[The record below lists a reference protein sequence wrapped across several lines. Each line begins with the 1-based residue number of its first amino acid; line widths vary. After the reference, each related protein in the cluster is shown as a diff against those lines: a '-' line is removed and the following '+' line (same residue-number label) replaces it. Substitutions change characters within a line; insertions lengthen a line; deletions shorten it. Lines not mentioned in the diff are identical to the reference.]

1 MNTIE
6 LVEESFA
13 KLPDGKKFAAL
24 FYQRISEQSPHLM
37 PLFANT
43 SMAKMANKLL
53 AALTAMVAALRDP
66 EKLQNM
72 LGPLGQRHLSYGVLE
87 SHYSIV
93 GETLLQTFEEELG
106 EEWTDDYAAAWSEV
120 YSNAARIMQ
129 EGAAK
134 AKVKAQSPGTTDAAK
149 KLVKTGPLE
158 WLYSL
163 PVPKLLIL
171 WLTLSVIVL
180 EIAAVYGVP
189 SWTRLLSACSLALL
203 VLTMLR
209 GNDEAEK
216 AGVLECWKTIDSSH
230 GVKTSR
236 ARQIAMERLNEKKCA
251 MKRLD
256 LAEAGLMNMLLDG
269 ADLGES
275 NLSQADLT
283 DSSLAGANL
292 TKARLDK
299 ALLVNVYAPKVDL
312 SFVTLAK
319 ANLSSSNLE
328 KGSFLFSNMKGANLS
343 GANLKGANLT
353 GVLMDK
359 NTYLSGADLR
369 GAVIDDNMLDEAY
382 TIGTIRPDGTVD
394 TE

>member
-1 MNTIE
+1 MDTID

-13 KLPDGKKFAAL
+13 KLPDGKRFAEL
-24 FYQRISEQSPHLM
+24 FYQKISEQSPHLM

-43 SMAKMANKLL
+43 SMTKMANKLL
-53 AALTAMVAALRDP
+53 AALRSMVAALRDP

-87 SHYSIV
+87 SHYPIV
-93 GETLLQTFEEELG
+93 GETLLQTFEDELG
-106 EEWTDDYAAAWSEV
+106 EQWTDDYAAAWSEV

-134 AKVKAQSPGTTDAAK
+134 VQGQNSSTGDASK
-149 KLVKTGPLE
+149 KPVRMGPLE

-163 PVPKLLIL
+163 QVPKLLVY
-171 WLTLSVIVL
+171 WLALSVVVL
-180 EIAAVYGVP
+180 EIAAIFGVP
-189 SWTRLLSACSLALL
+189 DWTRLLGACSLVLL
-203 VLTMLR
+203 VITMLR
-209 GNDEAEK
+209 GNNDAVK
-216 AGVLECWKTIDSSH
+216 AGILECWKTIDSSH

-236 ARQIAMERLNEKKCA
+236 ARQIAMQRLNEKQCA
-251 MKRLD
+251 MNKLD
-256 LAEAGLMNMLLDG
+256 LAEAALMNMSLDG
-269 ADLGES
+269 ADLSES
-275 NLSQADLT
+275 NLSKADLT
-283 DSSLAGANL
+283 ESSLAGANL

-299 ALLVNVYAPKVDL
+299 ALLVSVYAPKVDM

-328 KGSFLFSNMKGANLS
+328 KGSFLFCNMKGANLS

-369 GAVIDDNMLDEAY
+369 GAIIDDSMLDQAY
-382 TIGTIRPDGTVD
+382 TVGAIRPDGNVV
-394 TE
+394 TEE

>member
-1 MNTIE
+1 MDTIE

-13 KLPDGKKFAAL
+13 KLPDGKKFAEL
-24 FYQRISEQSPHLM
+24 FYQRISEHSPHLM

-43 SMAKMANKLL
+43 SMTKMADKLL
-53 AALTAMVAALRDP
+53 AALTAMVAALHDP

-93 GETLLQTFEEELG
+93 GQTLLQTFEEELG

-120 YSNAARIMQ
+120 YSNAAQIMQ

-134 AKVKAQSPGTTDAAK
+134 AKAQNQSTTETAK
-149 KLVKTGPLE
+149 KPVKTGALA

-171 WLTLSVIVL
+171 WLALSVVVL
-180 EIAAVYGVP
+180 EIAAIYGVP
-189 SWTRLLSACSLALL
+189 NWTRLLSACSLVLL
-203 VLTMLR
+203 IMTMLR
-209 GNDEAEK
+209 GNNDAEK
-216 AGVLECWKTIDSSH
+216 AGILECWKTIDSSH

-251 MKRLD
+251 MNRLD
-256 LAEAGLMNMLLDG
+256 LAEVCLIKISLDG
-269 ADLGES
+269 ADLSDS
-275 NLSQADLT
+275 NLSEADLT
-283 DSSLAGANL
+283 ESSLAGANF

-299 ALLVNVYAPKVDL
+299 ALLVSVYAPQVDM

-328 KGSFLFSNMKGANLS
+328 KGSFLFCNMKGANLS

-359 NTYLSGADLR
+359 DTYLSGADLR
-369 GAVIDDNMLDEAY
+369 GAIIDDSMLDQAY
-382 TIGTIRPDGTVD
+382 TIGMIRPDGSVV
-394 TE
+394 TEV

>member
-1 MNTIE
+1 MDTIE

-13 KLPDGKKFAAL
+13 KLPDGQRFAEL
-24 FYQRISEQSPHLM
+24 FYQKISEQSPHLM

-43 SMAKMANKLL
+43 SMTKMANKLL
-53 AALTAMVAALRDP
+53 AALTSMVAALRDP

-87 SHYSIV
+87 SHYPIV
-93 GETLLQTFEEELG
+93 GDTLLQTLEDELG
-106 EEWTDDYAAAWSEV
+106 EQWNDDYAAAWSEV

-134 AKVKAQSPGTTDAAK
+134 AQNPNTHHGTAK
-149 KLVKTGPLE
+149 KPLKTSPLD

-163 PVPKLLIL
+163 QVPRLLVY
-171 WLTLSVIVL
+171 WLIMSVVVL
-180 EIAAVYGVP
+180 EIAAIFGVP
-189 SWTRLLSACSLALL
+189 DWTRLLGACSLVLL

-209 GNDEAEK
+209 GNNDAVK
-216 AGVLECWKTIDSSH
+216 AGILECWKTIDSSY

-236 ARQIAMERLNEKKCA
+236 ARQIAMERLNEKHCA
-251 MKRLD
+251 MNKLD
-256 LAEAGLMNMLLDG
+256 LAEAGLMNMSLDG
-269 ADLGES
+269 ANLSES
-275 NLSQADLT
+275 NLSKVDLT
-283 DSSLAGANL
+283 ESSLAGANF
-292 TKARLDK
+292 TKARLDN
-299 ALLVNVYAPKVDL
+299 ALLVSVYAPKVDM

-328 KGSFLFSNMKGANLS
+328 KGSFLFCNMKGANLS
-343 GANLKGANLT
+343 GANLQGANLT

-369 GAVIDDNMLDEAY
+369 GAIIDEGILEQAY
-382 TIGTIRPDGTVD
+382 TMGAIRPDGTVVN
-394 TE
+394 EE

>member
-1 MNTIE
+1 MDTIR

-13 KLPDGKKFAAL
+13 KLPDGKRFAEL
-24 FYQRISEQSPHLM
+24 FYQKISEHSPHLM

-43 SMAKMANKLL
+43 SMTKMANKLL

-66 EKLQNM
+66 DKLQNM

-87 SHYSIV
+87 SHYPIV

-106 EEWTDDYAAAWSEV
+106 EAWTDDYAAAWSEV

-134 AKVKAQSPGTTDAAK
+134 TKAQNPSSTEAAK
-149 KLVKTGPLE
+149 KPVKTGALE

-163 PVPKLLIL
+163 PVPKLLVF
-171 WLTLSVIVL
+171 WLALSVVVL
-180 EIAAVYGVP
+180 EVAAIYGVP
-189 SWTRLLSACSLALL
+189 NWTRLLSACSLVLL

-209 GNDEAEK
+209 GNNDAEK
-216 AGVLECWKTIDSSH
+216 AGLLECWKTIDSSH

-251 MKRLD
+251 MNRLD
-256 LAEAGLMNMLLDG
+256 LVEAGLMNMSLDG
-269 ADLGES
+269 ADLCES
-275 NLSQADLT
+275 NLSKADLT
-283 DSSLAGANL
+283 ESSLAGANL

-299 ALLVNVYAPKVDL
+299 ALLVSVYAPKVDM

-328 KGSFLFSNMKGANLS
+328 KGSFLFCNMKGANLS

-369 GAVIDDNMLDEAY
+369 GAIIEDSMLDQAY
-382 TIGTIRPDGTVD
+382 TIGTIRPDGNVVSD
-394 TE
+394 V

>member
-1 MNTIE
+1 MDTIK

-13 KLPDGKKFAAL
+13 KLPDGQRFAEL

-43 SMAKMANKLL
+43 SMTKMANKLL
-53 AALTAMVAALRDP
+53 AALTAMVAALHDP

-93 GETLLQTFEEELG
+93 GQTLLQTFEEELG

-134 AKVKAQSPGTTDAAK
+134 VQAQNSSTIDTTKKPVKIA
-149 KLVKTGPLE
+149 PLE

-163 PVPKLLIL
+163 QVPRLLVY
-171 WLTLSVIVL
+171 WLALSVVVL
-180 EIAAVYGVP
+180 EVAAIFGVP
-189 SWTRLLSACSLALL
+189 DWTRLLSACSLVLL

-209 GNDEAEK
+209 GNNDAVK
-216 AGVLECWKTIDSSH
+216 AGILECWKTIDSSH

-236 ARQIAMERLNEKKCA
+236 ARQIAMERLNEKQCA
-251 MKRLD
+251 MNRLN
-256 LAEAGLMNMLLDG
+256 LVEACLMNMSLDG
-269 ADLGES
+269 ADLSES
-275 NLSQADLT
+275 NLSQVDLT
-283 DSSLAGANL
+283 ESSLAGANF

-299 ALLVNVYAPKVDL
+299 ALLVSVYAPKVDM

-328 KGSFLFSNMKGANLS
+328 KGSFLFCNMKGANLS
-343 GANLKGANLT
+343 GANLQGANLT

-369 GAVIDDNMLDEAY
+369 GAVIDDITLNKAY
-382 TIGTIRPDGTVD
+382 ANGAIRPDGSVV
-394 TE
+394 TEV